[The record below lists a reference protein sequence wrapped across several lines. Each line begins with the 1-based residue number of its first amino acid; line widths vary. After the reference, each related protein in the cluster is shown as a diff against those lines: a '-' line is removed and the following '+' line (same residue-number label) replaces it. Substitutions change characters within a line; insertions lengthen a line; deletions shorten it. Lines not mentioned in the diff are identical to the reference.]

1 MITKNNQ
8 RNTIEKI
15 LNTKQKKRFFK
26 ILKKLFPNLP
36 IDTIVIA
43 KVQDNEMYPSIKK
56 LGYVVIDTSKKD
68 ITENLYAL
76 DFNGYIIIKRLQFD
90 MDGNVNVFTDNK
102 ISLNSYCY
110 KLTKK
115 QLSSVIIGRVIH
127 IIH

>member
-90 MDGNVNVFTDNK
+90 MDGNVNVFTDNE

-115 QLSSVIIGRVIH
+115 QLSSVILGRVIH